1 MRLIDDIVPGILD
14 TFTGG
19 EYVRDTVARQGDAT
33 NPAQVAWVRIG
44 NTLISMKGGV
54 EVKLPAPA
62 SIRVQRSAQH
72 LDIMCE

>member
-19 EYVRDTVARQGDAT
+19 ECVRDTVARQGDAT
-33 NPAQVAWVRIG
+33 NSAQVARVRVG
-44 NTLISMKGGV
+44 DTLISVKGGV
-54 EVKLPAPA
+54 RVKFPALAP
-62 SIRVQRSAQH
+62 IRVQRSAQH